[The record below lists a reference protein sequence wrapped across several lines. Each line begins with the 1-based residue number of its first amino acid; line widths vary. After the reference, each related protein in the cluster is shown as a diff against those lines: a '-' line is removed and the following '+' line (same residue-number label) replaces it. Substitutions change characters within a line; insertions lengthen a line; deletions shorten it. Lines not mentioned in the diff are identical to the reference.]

1 MTTETPVAS
10 GPAAMLGRLRAEIAA
25 QEDKGAQAL
34 LLHECGLLAEQA
46 GDEPGAAREFLSA
59 FNADPQFREPLEAL
73 VRILTRRKSMKNLGK
88 LLEALTRAASTPE
101 ERARAFWERA
111 SFLQDYEQNLS
122 GAREALEEA
131 IASNPEDA
139 TAWLELEVLSAKEG
153 NVEGRLRALEARAEL
168 ATDAA
173 WKALL
178 FVDLALLTA
187 KAGSTERAYELLDA
201 ASALEGRMRF
211 RTQVALEAVAAAE
224 DNAEALARALESQA
238 DLVAEAL
245 EDAARGEE
253 NGVPGTL
260 RTPAVVADLWYRAAE
275 LKRRGGDLAGWAAL
289 VQRAAGSLPASQV
302 LGRARI
308 AALEVLGDVEAAASA
323 AREELERGA
332 SGGGAAALWLRVA
345 ESAALAS
352 DREAATKA
360 LEAALEADPACVPA
374 RALALDLASDG
385 GEPKALG
392 LALEA
397 QAAILTTPAAK
408 ARSLVVAAFV
418 HAVEAGDVAAGKAAM
433 AKALEQGASPLGAA
447 RIARVLAALAGDA
460 VWYEEATR
468 ALLAAGGEPSERTSA
483 LIELAR
489 SRLLHGDLANASEVL
504 GMLAQDD
511 ASAWLG
517 RTLLAYGLDVARA
530 ANKPEGE
537 DEAEKAA
544 PGGPEALEALAR
556 AETDAEAQRGLLT
569 IAALRAARTGKAE
582 HARTLLHELLE
593 SDAGDLAVAIFQA
606 ELERAAGRVEE
617 AAGVLSAVASAVEAR
632 DVGAA
637 LHLEAALLLA
647 SKGKQAEALAE
658 LEAARAGAPEAALP
672 LLYWALRGASKGTLE
687 GKRRALE
694 IADEAGDL
702 PVGVALERF
711 GVEAMQP
718 EGSHDDALAA
728 LETVEREA
736 FGDLAVAGALARL
749 LWPRAASDEG
759 AVDVALDRLAQVG
772 GHGAV
777 LSAYERLER
786 ARRRGDSPADVLS
799 AVEAWAELLPELAP
813 GVEWLGASLAAGDHA
828 QEGAARR
835 LLASRLDGDVA
846 GAVEASAVLVDFL
859 DSPAESPNLVEGT
872 GAAPQLLNLEIA
884 PPGCDPRRRAS
895 ALRGLDV
902 LGAEAELDALGL
914 AAWSDLV
921 AGDNGAALD
930 AFRAV
935 TEARPEDVAA
945 WEGVRSAA
953 EALGDHVTV
962 ALASAQLG
970 ALCKDDAR
978 GAQHWER
985 AGLVLLEHT
994 DAHDDAEIAFER
1006 AFSRDPSRG
1015 VAFDK
1020 LFRRVRARNEDDKLL
1035 GIIDKRLDV
1044 ADDEQELSKLYWERA
1059 RVLRKKGD
1067 LDAAMAALNDV
1078 TMLEREHVGAIALT
1092 GEIHIIKKQFAEAAP
1107 ALAHLAALPAA
1118 PNQQRLMSGV
1128 AAADLYENK
1137 LGKPESAHEVL
1148 RLLHRAGL
1156 STPPVRERLARL
1168 AARVGAW
1175 DDAVEVLEILMKE
1188 REKRE
1193 GRIEASRLAMVVY
1206 RDELQD
1212 ALRAEPAVAKLLEDV
1227 PDDPEAVELVLTTR
1241 FDESFR
1247 RRALGRAK
1255 ATLVDRLGREPT
1267 DGDRVAMLAKI
1278 AGADGDTALRQ
1289 ATLGALVALG
1299 RNAPELSA
1307 ELGKIDATVPSR
1319 PQIVLDAGAMSIVAD
1334 PDDQGPIAELFALMA
1349 ETTSLALGPTLSSLG
1364 VSKKERVDSR
1374 GGHPLRV
1381 AIAEWM
1387 GALAFE
1393 TDFELYVGGPDPDGV
1408 TGVAGELPALVVG
1421 ANIKAPLDVVAR
1433 SAVAREAFALRRGV
1447 TAVRTRDD
1455 PTIASLVAAACIEAG
1470 ASVPQPQYAVF
1481 GEVSRAVKKEIS
1493 RKVRKAITDVAGR
1506 IAAERPD
1513 PRAWASAARR
1523 SLDRIAV
1530 IAAGDVSIVLSDVLG
1545 IPRDRVA
1552 ERLDGNS
1559 RARDLLA
1566 FVLSPSYLEIR
1577 KKLGMG
1583 VR

>member
-1 MTTETPVAS
+1 
-10 GPAAMLGRLRAEIAA
+10 
-25 QEDKGAQAL
+25 
-34 LLHECGLLAEQA
+34 
-46 GDEPGAAREFLSA
+46 
-59 FNADPQFREPLEAL
+59 
-73 VRILTRRKSMKNLGK
+73 
-88 LLEALTRAASTPE
+88 
-101 ERARAFWERA
+101 
-111 SFLQDYEQNLS
+111 
-122 GAREALEEA
+122 
-131 IASNPEDA
+131 
-139 TAWLELEVLSAKEG
+139 
-153 NVEGRLRALEARAEL
+153 
-168 ATDAA
+168 
-173 WKALL
+173 
-178 FVDLALLTA
+178 
-187 KAGSTERAYELLDA
+187 
-201 ASALEGRMRF
+201 
-211 RTQVALEAVAAAE
+211 
-224 DNAEALARALESQA
+224 
-238 DLVAEAL
+238 
-245 EDAARGEE
+245 
-253 NGVPGTL
+253 
-260 RTPAVVADLWYRAAE
+260 
-275 LKRRGGDLAGWAAL
+275 
-289 VQRAAGSLPASQV
+289 V
-302 LGRARI
+302 LG
-308 AALEVLGDVEAAASA
+308 
-323 AREELERGA
+323 
-332 SGGGAAALWLRVA
+332 
-345 ESAALAS
+345 
-352 DREAATKA
+352 
-360 LEAALEADPACVPA
+360 P
-374 RALALDLASDG
+374 
-385 GEPKALG
+385 
-392 LALEA
+392 
-397 QAAILTTPAAK
+397 
-408 ARSLVVAAFV
+408 
-418 HAVEAGDVAAGKAAM
+418 
-433 AKALEQGASPLGAA
+433 
-447 RIARVLAALAGDA
+447 
-460 VWYEEATR
+460 
-468 ALLAAGGEPSERTSA
+468 
-483 LIELAR
+483 
-489 SRLLHGDLANASEVL
+489 
-504 GMLAQDD
+504 
-511 ASAWLG
+511 
-517 RTLLAYGLDVARA
+517 
-530 ANKPEGE
+530 
-537 DEAEKAA
+537 
-544 PGGPEALEALAR
+544 
-556 AETDAEAQRGLLT
+556 
-569 IAALRAARTGKAE
+569 
-582 HARTLLHELLE
+582 
-593 SDAGDLAVAIFQA
+593 
-606 ELERAAGRVEE
+606 
-617 AAGVLSAVASAVEAR
+617 
-632 DVGAA
+632 
-637 LHLEAALLLA
+637 
-647 SKGKQAEALAE
+647 
-658 LEAARAGAPEAALP
+658 
-672 LLYWALRGASKGTLE
+672 
-687 GKRRALE
+687 
-694 IADEAGDL
+694 
-702 PVGVALERF
+702 
-711 GVEAMQP
+711 
-718 EGSHDDALAA
+718 
-728 LETVEREA
+728 
-736 FGDLAVAGALARL
+736 
-749 LWPRAASDEG
+749 
-759 AVDVALDRLAQVG
+759 
-772 GHGAV
+772 
-777 LSAYERLER
+777 
-786 ARRRGDSPADVLS
+786 
-799 AVEAWAELLPELAP
+799 
-813 GVEWLGASLAAGDHA
+813 
-828 QEGAARR
+828 
-835 LLASRLDGDVA
+835 
-846 GAVEASAVLVDFL
+846 
-859 DSPAESPNLVEGT
+859 
-872 GAAPQLLNLEIA
+872 
-884 PPGCDPRRRAS
+884 
-895 ALRGLDV
+895 
-902 LGAEAELDALGL
+902 EAELDALAL

-953 EALGDHVTV
+953 DALGDHVTV

-970 ALCKDDAR
+970 SLCKDDAR
-978 GAQHWER
+978 GAEHWER

-994 DAHDDAEIAFER
+994 EAHDDAEIAFER
-1006 AFSRDPSRG
+1006 AFTRDPSRS

-1107 ALAHLAALPAA
+1107 ALARLAALPAA

-1148 RLLHRAGL
+1148 RLLHKAGL

-1168 AARVGAW
+1168 AARVSAW

-1188 REKRE
+1188 RDKRE
-1193 GRIEASRLAMVVY
+1193 GRVEASRLAMVVY

-1212 ALRAEPAVAKLLEDV
+1212 ALRAEAAVSKLLEDV

-1255 ATLVDRLGREPT
+1255 STLVERLGREPT

-1299 RNAPELSA
+1299 RNAPELST
-1307 ELGKIDATVPSR
+1307 ELAKIDATVPSR
-1319 PQIVLDAGAMSIVAD
+1319 PQIVLDAGAMSLVAD

-1387 GALAFE
+1387 GALSFE

-1421 ANIKAPLDVVAR
+1421 PNIKAPLDVAAR

-1493 RKVRKAITDVAGR
+1493 RKVRKAIADVAAR

-1545 IPRDRVA
+1545 IPRDRVS
-1552 ERLDGNS
+1552 ERLEGNS
-1559 RARDLLA
+1559 RVRDLLA